1 MKRRIIIALL
11 SLMLLIP
18 FTAKAIEDHPLKTLK
33 IEGFGV
39 DLDPTAQTQKGY
51 WCGKK
56 TIKIIAEPTNE
67 NYKVTGAGN
76 VTVEDGENEL
86 KVVVTDPDDESSYT
100 YTINLNV
107 NGESCGKTATT
118 TTTTGFDNPET
129 GVFIT
134 TGKLILFLAVAM
146 IGYDF
151 ATRNRKFK

>member
-1 MKRRIIIALL
+1 MKRKIIIALL
-11 SLMLLIP
+11 GLILLLP

-39 DLDPTAQTQKGY
+39 DLDTTAEVQKGY

-56 TIKIIAEPTNE
+56 TINIIAEPTNE
-67 NYKVTGAGN
+67 NYTVTGAGK
-76 VTVEDGENEL
+76 VTVEDGNNEL
-86 KVVVTDPDDESSYT
+86 KVVVTNPEDESSYT

-107 NGESCGKTATT
+107 NGESCGKAATT
-118 TTTTGFDNPET
+118 TTGLTNPET

-134 TGKLILFLAVAM
+134 TGKLILILAIAM
-146 IGYDF
+146 TGYDF

>member
-1 MKRRIIIALL
+1 MKRKIIIALL
-11 SLMLLIP
+11 GLILLLP

-39 DLDPTAQTQKGY
+39 DLDPTAEIQEGY

-67 NYKVTGAGN
+67 NYKVTGAGK
-76 VTVEDGENEL
+76 VT
-86 KVVVTDPDDESSYT
+86 VVVTDPEDDSTYT

-107 NGESCGKTATT
+107 NGESCSKKATT
-118 TTTTGFDNPET
+118 TTGITNPET

-134 TGKLILFLAVAM
+134 TGKLILVLAVAM

>member
-1 MKRRIIIALL
+1 MKGKIIIALL

-39 DLDPTAQTQKGY
+39 DLDPTAEIQEGY

-67 NYKVTGAGN
+67 NYKVTGAGKI
-76 VTVEDGENEL
+76 TVEDGDNEL
-86 KVVVTDPDDESSYT
+86 KVVVTDPEDDSTYT

-107 NGESCGKTATT
+107 NGESCSKKATT
-118 TTTTGFDNPET
+118 TTGITNPET

-134 TGKLILFLAVAM
+134 TGKLILVLAVAM

-151 ATRNRKFK
+151 ATRNKKFK